1 MISNI
6 INKVN
11 GFRQSH
17 QFIFEFSIAFIWNLV
32 GILLPTIACGIL
44 LAISGLQSFYE
55 YFMSDLSKASFS
67 FSSASLLCVELIHGN
82 CSKIHSGI
90 KWGSGI
96 ILLMLSLLFS
106 CGLAV
111 NQALFELF
119 GLPEQASMSPIMNSL
134 VALAVSIYLAAI
146 SCASNNLSSEPD
158 EYNEYEKSDNGYIIS
173 ADDLEM
179 IIRDVYSLGRNENG
193 DDE

>member
-1 MISNI
+1 MGLWNNLAYAFAFVLLWTGS
-6 INKVN
+6 
-11 GFRQSH
+11 QS
-17 QFIFEFSIAFIWNLV
+17 
-32 GILLPTIACGIL
+32 
-44 LAISGLQSFYE
+44 
-55 YFMSDLSKASFS
+55 
-67 FSSASLLCVELIHGN
+67 
-82 CSKIHSGI
+82 
-90 KWGSGI
+90 
-96 ILLMLSLLFS
+96 
-106 CGLAV
+106 
-111 NQALFELF
+111 ALFELF

-158 EYNEYEKSDNGYIIS
+158 EYNEYEKSDDGYIIS